1 MKIIKKITISFVFLF
16 LLVVVASCGN
26 STSSKGVFNSWN
38 DSESLNNIKGYV
50 TEVSNKNSNKYIP
63 VEDRIAVFDMD
74 GTLYGEL
81 FPEYLEYLMLEYRI
95 LDDPTFTA
103 TDELKEVGEQI
114 REAGK
119 TYSTPNVSG
128 FDLIHA
134 NAAAKAY
141 AGMTVKE
148 FTTYTNEFLKKD
160 VKCFKNM
167 TYKEAFYKPMIEIVS
182 YLQENEFTTYV
193 VSGSDRFLC
202 RALVCDTLNIPES
215 QVIGMDVK
223 LEGTAQDGKSGLEY
237 QFQSTDELIRTDELV
252 IKNLK
257 MNKVALIAKEI
268 GKQPVISFGN
278 SSGDISMH
286 VYTTSNNKY
295 ESRAYMLV
303 ADDTERDHAKI
314 EEANKRQA
322 SWNEYGFNI
331 ISMKNDFRTIYG
343 DNVEIIN

>member
-1 MKIIKKITISFVFLF
+1 MKIVKRVMVLLSFVFMIF
-16 LLVVVASCGN
+16 VITSCN
-26 STSSKGVFNSWN
+26 NQGVKFESWN
-38 DSESLNNIKGYV
+38 EGKILTGFKDYV
-50 TEVSNKNSNKYIP
+50 GNVTNKNSKDYIP

-95 LDDPTFTA
+95 LDDPTFKDKA
-103 TDELKEVGEQI
+103 TDELKDVANQI
-114 REAGK
+114 RESGK
-119 TYSTPNVSG
+119 TFSTPNVEG
-128 FDLIHA
+128 FDMIHA

-141 AGMTVKE
+141 AGMTVTE
-148 FTTYTNEFLKKD
+148 FNEYTNNFLKKD

-167 TYKEAFYKPMIEIVS
+167 TYKEAFYKPMIEVVK
-182 YLQENEFTTYV
+182 YLQQNEFTTYV
-193 VSGSDRFLC
+193 VSGSDRLLC
-202 RALVCDTLNIPES
+202 RALVCDVLNIPES

-223 LEGTAQDGKSGLEY
+223 LEGTDPNGADGLKY
-237 QFQSTDELIRTDELV
+237 QFKNTDSLVRTDEVV

-278 SSGDISMH
+278 SSGDTSMH

-295 ESRAYMLV
+295 KSQAYMLV

-314 EEANKRQA
+314 EEANKRRD
-322 SWNEYGFNI
+322 SWEEYGFNI

-343 DNVEIIN
+343 DKVEIIN